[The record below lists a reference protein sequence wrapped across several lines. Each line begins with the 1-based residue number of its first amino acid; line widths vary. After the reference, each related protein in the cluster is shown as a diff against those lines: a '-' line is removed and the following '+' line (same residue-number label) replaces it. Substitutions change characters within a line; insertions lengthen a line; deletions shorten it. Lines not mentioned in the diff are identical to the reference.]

1 MTGEHHETLIASTF
15 FAVGCIA
22 TAPSVQAGEIWR
34 AAGFEQPE
42 SALFDAANKRI
53 VVSNIVG
60 NPGDVDGNGYLS
72 LLSMD
77 GKVITS
83 HWVDG
88 MDAPKGMAIAGGK
101 LYAADITKVRV
112 VDLASGKL
120 VSTIHVPGAVF
131 LNDMT
136 ADAAG
141 KVYVSDM
148 LADAIYRIDGD
159 KPELFVKDA
168 LLASPNGV
176 FADGDKLIVASWGKG
191 IKPDFSTAEPGGLL
205 AVDLDSK
212 KVTPLPGAQ
221 KFAGLDGVIAIG
233 GDIYATAY
241 MTGTL
246 YRYRSGGAPEAI
258 AAFKPGSA
266 DIGTDGK
273 STIYVPLMNEGEIA
287 ALKID

>member
-1 MTGEHHETLIASTF
+1 MKRLIAST
-15 FAVGCIA
+15 VVA
-22 TAPSVQAGEIWR
+22 TIVVSVAQAGELWR
-34 AAGFEQPE
+34 ATGFEQPE
-42 SALFDAANKRI
+42 SALVDAARNRI
-53 VVSNIVG
+53 VVSNIAG
-60 NPGDVDGNGYLS
+60 NPGDPDGNGYLS

-77 GKVITS
+77 GKVIAR

-88 MDAPKGMAIAGGK
+88 MDAPKGMAIAGGR

-120 VSTIHVPGAVF
+120 VETIDVPGAVF

-136 ADAAG
+136 QDSAG

-148 LADAIYRIDGD
+148 LADTVYRIDGD
-159 KPELFVKDA
+159 RPELFVKDA

-176 FADGDKLIVASWGKG
+176 FADGGRLIVASWGKG
-191 IKPDFSTAEPGGLL
+191 INKTDFSTAEPGGLL
-205 AVDLDSK
+205 SVDLATK

-221 KFAGLDGVIAIG
+221 NFADLDGVIALG
-233 GDIYATAY
+233 ETIYATAY

-246 YRYRSGGAPEAI
+246 YSYKPGGAPEAV
-258 AAFKPGSA
+258 AHFKPGSA

-273 STIYVPLMNEGEIA
+273 KIFVPLMGEGEVV
-287 ALKID
+287 ALSLD

>member
-1 MTGEHHETLIASTF
+1 MKTLIAST
-15 FAVGCIA
+15 VIA
-22 TAPSVQAGEIWR
+22 IAGIAAAPAAHAGELWR
-34 AAGFEQPE
+34 ASGFEQPE
-42 SALFDAANKRI
+42 SALVDAAHNRI

-60 NPGDVDGNGYLS
+60 NPGAADGNGYLS

-77 GKVITS
+77 GKMIAR

-88 MDAPKGMAIAGGK
+88 MDAPKGMAISGGR

-112 VDLASGKL
+112 VDLASGRL
-120 VSTIHVPGAVF
+120 VETIEVPGAVF

-136 ADAAG
+136 QDSSG

-148 LADAIYRIDGD
+148 LADTIYRIDGD
-159 KPELFVKDA
+159 RPEPFVKDA

-176 FADGDKLIVASWGKG
+176 FADGDRLIVASWGKG
-191 IKPDFSTAEPGGLL
+191 INKTDFSTAKPGGLL
-205 AVDLDSK
+205 SVDLATK

-221 KFAGLDGVIAIG
+221 EFADLDGVIAIG
-233 GDIYATAY
+233 DTIYATAY

-246 YRYRSGGAPEAI
+246 YSYKPGDAPTTI
-258 AAFKPGSA
+258 AQLKPGSA

-273 STIYVPLMNEGEIA
+273 HIFVPLMGEGEVA
-287 ALKID
+287 ALTLD

>member
-1 MTGEHHETLIASTF
+1 MKTLIASTVF
-15 FAVGCIA
+15 VTFAA
-22 TAPSVQAGEIWR
+22 MSAAQAGEVWR
-34 AAGFEQPE
+34 AGGFEQPE
-42 SALFDAANKRI
+42 SALVDTANNRI

-77 GKVITS
+77 GKVIAR

-88 MDAPKGMAIAGGK
+88 MDAPKGMAIANGK

-120 VSTIHVPGAVF
+120 VSTIEVPGAVF

-136 ADAAG
+136 QDSAG
-141 KVYVSDM
+141 NVYVSDM
-148 LADAIYRIDGD
+148 LADSIYRIDGD
-159 KPELFVKDA
+159 RPELFVKDA

-176 FADGDKLIVASWGKG
+176 FADGGRLIVASWGKG
-191 IKPDFSTAEPGGLL
+191 INKTDFSTAEPGGLL
-205 AVDLDSK
+205 SIDLATK
-212 KVTPLPGAQ
+212 TITPLPGAQ
-221 KFAGLDGVIAIG
+221 KFADLDGVIAIG
-233 GDIYATAY
+233 DTIYATAY

-246 YRYRSGGAPEAI
+246 YSYHDGGTPQVVAT
-258 AAFKPGSA
+258 FKPGSA

-273 STIYVPLMNEGEIA
+273 RILVPLMGEGEIA
-287 ALKID
+287 ALSLD